1 MTCFN
6 KTKITQLQL
15 VYSYHLSNIPFS
27 VKKRFFCYIKNPF
40 KRDISCRF
48 SHPRSF
54 TDNLRTTG
62 AFPVVASLLLRRL
75 FYLLNFVKLQT
86 YVALTSSIDKI
97 DILTRLGEHT
107 RLDYHN
113 SLQLWLHMSSR
124 GGTGYAGSLLGNSIK
139 FRGNTLT
146 PVTSYIS
153 LR

>member
-6 KTKITQLQL
+6 KTKISQLQL

-54 TDNLRTTG
+54 TYNLRTTD
-62 AFPVVASLLLRRL
+62 AFPVAASLLLRRL

-86 YVALTSSIDKI
+86 QVALTSSIDKI
-97 DILTRLGEHT
+97 NILTHLGEHT

-113 SLQLWLHMSSR
+113 SLQLSLHKLCVQSR
-124 GGTGYAGSLLGNSIK
+124 GAASSK
-139 FRGNTLT
+139 
-146 PVTSYIS
+146 IS
-153 LR
+153 VP